1 MKLSFQKKQKNN
13 QGKRCLRKLCMNLKK
28 DFYEL
33 TLAYLKSFEGI
44 SNLIIGAQTPNHIKE
59 FKNVSKVKKLNVK
72 QKEKLIRVIK
82 SNINIHQLDLRNWN

>member
-1 MKLSFQKKQKNN
+1 MEFK
-13 QGKRCLRKLCMNLKK
+13 KK

-44 SNLIIGAQTPNHIKE
+44 SNLIIGAQTPNHIE

-82 SNINIHQLDLRNWN
+82 SNINIHH